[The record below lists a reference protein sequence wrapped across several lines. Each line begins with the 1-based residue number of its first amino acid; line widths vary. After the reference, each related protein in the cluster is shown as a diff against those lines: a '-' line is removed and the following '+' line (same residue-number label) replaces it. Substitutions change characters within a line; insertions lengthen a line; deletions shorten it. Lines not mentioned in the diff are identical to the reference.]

1 MAIKLIIF
9 DFDGVLVDSEYLTS
23 IVTTECLNKRGVDT
37 KLEDTLKRFV
47 GMHEDVKREHIAKDI
62 GAENV
67 DAFISETKLLT
78 LQSYKKNLVPF
89 KHVEPILKNLQ
100 IPFCVA
106 SNSRLISLEQ
116 KLKITKLNEFFNQQN
131 IYVGSMVEKPKPAPD
146 LYLLTAKMQNV
157 KIEECLVIEDSV
169 HGINAAVAAKMK
181 VIGFY
186 GASHCYH
193 GYEKTLLDAG
203 AQMVFKDL
211 SEIPNIINT
220 MADAY

>member
-23 IVTTECLNKRGVDT
+23 IVTTECLNKRGVDA

-47 GMHEDVKREHIAKDI
+47 GMHEDVKREHIAQDI

-67 DAFISETKLLT
+67 DEFISETKKLT
-78 LQSYKKNLVPF
+78 LESYKRDLVPL
-89 KHVEPILKNLQ
+89 KDVEKTLGNLE

-106 SNSRLISLEQ
+106 SNSRLISLKQ
-116 KLKITKLNEFFNQQN
+116 KLEITKLNKFFNKNN
-131 IYVGSMVEKPKPAPD
+131 IFVGSMVKKPKPAPD
-146 LYLLTAKMQNV
+146 LYLHAAKMKNV
-157 KIEECLVIEDSV
+157 KIEECLVIEDSI

-186 GASHCYH
+186 GASHCYR
-193 GYEKTLLDAG
+193 GYEKILLNAG
-203 AQMVFKDL
+203 AQMVFDNFF
-211 SEIPNIINT
+211 EIQGVINKLQE
-220 MADAY
+220 